1 MMKSV
6 ECSFEKK
13 FYNYVYIYIFMQTGS
28 FAVSISY
35 KNMHALMSINVY
47 SIESPSKPIID
58 VGKALQFQF
67 EF

>member
-1 MMKSV
+1 
-6 ECSFEKK
+6 
-13 FYNYVYIYIFMQTGS
+13 MQTGS

-35 KNMHALMSINVY
+35 TNIQALMSINVY